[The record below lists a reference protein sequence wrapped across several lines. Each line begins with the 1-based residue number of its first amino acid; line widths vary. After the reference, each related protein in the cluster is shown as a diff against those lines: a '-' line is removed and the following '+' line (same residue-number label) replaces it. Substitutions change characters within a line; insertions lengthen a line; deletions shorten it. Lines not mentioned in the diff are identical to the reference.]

1 MTTSFF
7 RINIKR
13 VFALS
18 SAVALSAALAACR
31 GGAPPGGGPGGPGG
45 SGGGAMP
52 PTGVEAVTLAEKP
65 VERSSEF
72 IATLKSRQ
80 STTIQPQ
87 VEGFLTRINVKS
99 GERVTKG
106 ATLFEIDS
114 APQQSAVA
122 SMESMRAMR
131 DAELQYARQEAQRT
145 KALLEAGAVSQREL
159 EQAETAARTSEAQ
172 LKALEDQIRQQRS
185 ELSYYKVT
193 APNEGVVGDVPVRTG
208 DRVTKG
214 TVLTTIDQNGEL
226 EIYVSIPVNQA
237 PELKLGVP
245 VRLMDDRG
253 GVLATN
259 AITYVS
265 PTVDDATQTVLAKAT
280 LSDGRGKFRAD
291 QFVRAR
297 VIWNDAPGLTV
308 PVTAVSRING
318 QYFAF
323 VVESDNGTLK
333 AKQKAVQL
341 GEIIG
346 NEYVVVSGLKPGEQL
361 ITAGLQK
368 IGDGAPVSIGGAAPP
383 EKKGS

>member
-1 MTTSFF
+1 
-7 RINIKR
+7 
-13 VFALS
+13 
-18 SAVALSAALAACR
+18 
-31 GGAPPGGGPGGPGG
+31 
-45 SGGGAMP
+45 MP
-52 PTGVEAVTLAEKP
+52 PMGVEAVTLAEKP

-122 SMESMRAMR
+122 SMESMRTMR

-185 ELSYYKVT
+185 ELSYYRVT

-280 LSDGRGKFRAD
+280 LTDGRGKFRAD

-308 PVTAVSRING
+308 PVTAVTRING
-318 QYFAF
+318 QYFVF
-323 VVESDNGTLK
+323 VAESDNGAIK

>member
-1 MTTSFF
+1 MTTSFS
-7 RINIKR
+7 RINVKR

-18 SAVALSAALAACR
+18 SATILVAGLAACR
-31 GGAPPGGGPGGPGG
+31 GSGDAPPGGGGRGGPGG
-45 SGGGAMP
+45 ARP
-52 PTGVEAVTLAEKP
+52 PMGVEAVTLAEKP

-99 GERVTKG
+99 GERVSKG

-122 SMESMRAMR
+122 SMESMRSMR
-131 DAELQYARQEAQRT
+131 EAELQYAKQEAQRT
-145 KALLEAGAVSQREL
+145 KALLDAGAVSQREL

-185 ELSYYKVT
+185 ELAYYKVT
-193 APNEGVVGDVPVRTG
+193 APNEGIVGDVPVRTG

-226 EIYVSIPVNQA
+226 EIYVNIPVNQA
-237 PELKLGVP
+237 PELKLGLP
-245 VRLMDDRG
+245 VRLVDDRG

-259 AITYVS
+259 AVTYVS

-280 LSDGRGKFRAD
+280 LNEGRGKFRAD

-297 VIWNDAPGLTV
+297 VIWSIAPGLMV

-318 QYFAF
+318 QYFVF
-323 VVESDNGTLK
+323 VAESDNGQLK

-346 NEYVVVSGLKPGEQL
+346 NDYLVQSGLKPGEQL

-368 IGDGAPVSIGGAAPP
+368 IGDGAPVSLGGAAPP
-383 EKKGS
+383 AKKD